1 MQRDKFFVYD
11 WMTDRQERLR
21 LAFWQNGT
29 EYQIM
34 HQAIGSKKWE
44 TLWKFESFAD
54 DQVWPM
60 GFGQDAETL
69 YVNAYHEGRRAIFKV
84 NINDPGLRKEL
95 VFSDSNYDVYG
106 SLVYSKITGGVI
118 GARVSGHDGVT
129 FWDEDYKNLQKSV
142 DMSLP
147 GMHGL
152 DVKKQ
157 LAEQSIT
164 ASIPVVALT
173 AAAMTREV
181 DAAMEAG
188 FSDYLTKPV
197 RLARLKEVVDKLL
210 TRN

>member
-1 MQRDKFFVYD
+1 MYLGLQGGYIVEGAEDGETGLKLA
-11 WMTDRQERLR
+11 QESPPDLI
-21 LAFWQNGT
+21 L
-29 EYQIM
+29 
-34 HQAIGSKKWE
+34 
-44 TLWKFESFAD
+44 L
-54 DQVWPM
+54 
-60 GFGQDAETL
+60 
-69 YVNAYHEGRRAIFKV
+69 
-84 NINDPGLRKEL
+84 
-95 VFSDSNYDVYG
+95 
-106 SLVYSKITGGVI
+106 
-118 GARVSGHDGVT
+118 
-129 FWDEDYKNLQKSV
+129 

-157 LAEQSIT
+157 LAAQSIT